1 MRPDAGGRTEAPDP
15 GADYGELVALI
26 ANAGGPPCP
35 PALLQPSGL
44 ADGLTAGA
52 GLEPAPLPVEVSFPP
67 YFLGGVAGQ
76 DLMRV
81 S

>member
-1 MRPDAGGRTEAPDP
+1 M
-15 GADYGELVALI
+15 
-26 ANAGGPPCP
+26 P

-52 GLEPAPLPVEVSFPP
+52 GLEPAPLPGEVSFPP
-67 YFLGGVAGQ
+67 YFWGGVAGQ